1 MGEAVLP
8 TARIRV
14 DISPKVSIGPGKI
27 ALLKGIARTGSL
39 SAAAREIGMSY
50 RRGWVLIHSINESFR
65 VDSVVFSTGGKAGGG
80 AKLTPF
86 GQKLIDAFTQL
97 ETASDRMARDCFAE
111 ITTKLSEPRTK
122 AIMRRRISKSS
133 A

>member
-1 MGEAVLP
+1 MGKVVLL

-80 AKLTPF
+80 AKLTQF

-97 ETASDRMARDCFAE
+97 ETASDRMVRDCFAE
-111 ITTKLSEPRTK
+111 IRTKLSEPRTK
-122 AIMRRRISKSS
+122 AIVRRRISKSS